1 MSWHANTGH
10 VYWPG
15 KTPALR
21 TRHAPDS
28 RICLSVVLAVA
39 LASLAGGCSDLAGPA
54 YQRPDIPAKSDWI
67 SGHPVSASETIRP
80 DWWTEFKDPYLNKL
94 IDESIAGGPDL
105 QILAARTNVAAVA
118 LGAEKDTTKPR
129 LSSQISTQ
137 YQRHGS
143 GPVTKQEST
152 QQSMNWEIDIWGK
165 AKKGVA
171 AKKAEY
177 QASEADYRA
186 GYLTLVSDVA
196 NAYFEIRQLD
206 EQMVAQHESLENAE
220 RILAIYEAQFAEELV
235 PKTKLLSQ
243 QAEVLGLRRQLLDQQ
258 RQRIATE
265 NSLATLLGKPAGEF
279 SVPVKSLSTSVDTLD
294 VPAGLP
300 SDLVSRRPDIVAQ
313 EYRVLAAYNLV
324 GQARLAR
331 LPSFSLTASAGTTST
346 AFADILQAWTFGL
359 GRSITI
365 PIFDPSIQ
373 STIKTSEA
381 NQQAAEAEY
390 RRTVIK
396 AFEEVETS
404 LNNLASRKAQR
415 ELLLKQ
421 VDDLTVVQKQVVAR
435 LREGFAT
442 QLEIFEA
449 ERTLL
454 STKLELL
461 SNQKQI
467 LSDTIQL
474 YKALGGGWPKE
485 DVGQTAAL

>member
-1 MSWHANTGH
+1 MSCHTNTGRI
-10 VYWPG
+10 YWPG
-15 KTPALR
+15 KTPAFS
-21 TRHAPDS
+21 TRHALGS
-28 RICLSVVLAVA
+28 RIFRSVVFAAA
-39 LASLAGGCSDLAGPA
+39 LASLAAGCADLAGPD
-54 YQRPDIPAKSDWI
+54 YKRPELPAKSDWV
-67 SGHPVSASETIRP
+67 SGDHVSAAETIRP

-94 IDESIAGGPDL
+94 IEESIAGGPDL
-105 QILAARTNVAAVA
+105 KILAARTNVAAIAV
-118 LGAEKDTTKPR
+118 GAEKDTTKPT
-129 LSSQISTQ
+129 LSSTISTQ
-137 YQRHGS
+137 YQRQGS

-152 QQSMNWEIDIWGK
+152 QQAMNWEIDIWGK
-165 AKKGVA
+165 AKKGIA

-177 QASEADYRA
+177 EATEADYRA

-220 RILAIYEAQFAEELV
+220 RILAIYEAQFAEQLV

-265 NSLATLLGKPAGEF
+265 NKLATLLGKPAGEF
-279 SVPVKSLSTSVDTLD
+279 SVPVKSLSTSVDSLD

-300 SDLVSRRPDIVAQ
+300 SDLVSRRPDIIAQ

-331 LPSFSLTASAGTTST
+331 LPSFSLTASAGTASS
-346 AFADILQAWTFGL
+346 AFADILQAWTFGF
-359 GRSITI
+359 GRAITI

-373 STIKTSEA
+373 SRIKTSEA

-404 LNNLASRKAQR
+404 LSDLASRKAQR
-415 ELLLKQ
+415 QLLLKQ
-421 VDDLTVVQKQVVAR
+421 VDDLAIVQKQVEAR

-474 YKALGGGWPKE
+474 YKALGGGWPKQ
-485 DVGQTAAL
+485 DVSQTAL

>member
-1 MSWHANTGH
+1 
-10 VYWPG
+10 
-15 KTPALR
+15 
-21 TRHAPDS
+21 
-28 RICLSVVLAVA
+28 
-39 LASLAGGCSDLAGPA
+39 
-54 YQRPDIPAKSDWI
+54 
-67 SGHPVSASETIRP
+67 
-80 DWWTEFKDPYLNKL
+80 
-94 IDESIAGGPDL
+94 
-105 QILAARTNVAAVA
+105 
-118 LGAEKDTTKPR
+118 
-129 LSSQISTQ
+129 
-137 YQRHGS
+137 
-143 GPVTKQEST
+143 
-152 QQSMNWEIDIWGK
+152 
-165 AKKGVA
+165 
-171 AKKAEY
+171 
-177 QASEADYRA
+177 
-186 GYLTLVSDVA
+186 
-196 NAYFEIRQLD
+196 
-206 EQMVAQHESLENAE
+206 MVAQHESLENAE

-279 SVPVKSLSTSVDTLD
+279 SVPVKSLSTSVDSLD

-300 SDLVSRRPDIVAQ
+300 SDLVSRRPDIIAQ

-331 LPSFSLTASAGTTST
+331 LPSFSLTASAGTASS

-373 STIKTSEA
+373 STIKSSEA

-396 AFEEVETS
+396 AFEEVETALS
-404 LNNLASRKAQR
+404 NLASRKAQR

-485 DVGQTAAL
+485 DVSQAAL